1 MCYIIMVM
9 SAVEQNKAGKREM
22 ECCGVRGGG
31 WLAVLSRVAREG
43 LTKKGLLG

>member
-22 ECCGVRGGG
+22 ECCGGGG
-31 WLAVLSRVAREG
+31 GLAVLSRVAREG